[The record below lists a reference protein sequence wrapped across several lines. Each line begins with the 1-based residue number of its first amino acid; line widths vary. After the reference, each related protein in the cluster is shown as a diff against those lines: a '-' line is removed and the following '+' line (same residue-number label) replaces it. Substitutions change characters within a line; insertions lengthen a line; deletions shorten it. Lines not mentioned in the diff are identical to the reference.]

1 MPALRQRLGLILGPA
16 LFLLVALFLHP
27 PGMSPQAALTL
38 AVTLWMATWWVT
50 EPVPLSVTSL
60 LPIVLFPALGLAKAG
75 AVTANYGD
83 PVIFLF
89 LGGFLLSIAFERW
102 NLHRRIALGIIS
114 VIGTSPSRLLLG
126 FLCATAFISMW
137 ISNTATAMMMLPIA
151 TAVVRQVTDLTGRRP
166 APGSGEAASR
176 PEEDGSRTSPPGRP
190 GGAEPALKTNFGAA
204 LMLSVAWASSIGGV
218 GTLIGT
224 PPNAVFAAVASNTL
238 GVQVRFVQWMLYGV
252 PLAASVLLLAW
263 ALLLWLLPPE
273 IREIPGG
280 REVIRQQL
288 SDLGPVRPPER
299 RVALVFALVSLA
311 WVVRPWLVNPFLPQ
325 VDDTVIAIAGALLLF
340 LLPAGGEERQHLL
353 EAEDLR
359 KVPWGILLLFGGG
372 LALAEVFESSGLS
385 EWVAGQ
391 LAALRRV
398 GFVGAILAVATLV
411 TFLTE
416 FTSNTAIASL
426 FLPLTASLGTALDV
440 PPLALMATASISS
453 SLGFMLPAGTP
464 PNAIVYGSGH
474 LTIGQMVKTGFWL
487 NLISILVTT
496 LFSSF
501 WLPRVWGLG

>member
-1 MPALRQRLGLILGPA
+1 
-16 LFLLVALFLHP
+16 
-27 PGMSPQAALTL
+27 
-38 AVTLWMATWWVT
+38 
-50 EPVPLSVTSL
+50 
-60 LPIVLFPALGLAKAG
+60 PIILFPALGLAKVGEVSAS
-75 AVTANYGD
+75 YGD

-89 LGGFLLSIAFERW
+89 LGGFLISIAFERW

-151 TAVVRQVTDLTGRRP
+151 MAVIRQVTDLTGRQP
-166 APGSGEAASR
+166 APGSGKEASSPPDEA
-176 PEEDGSRTSPPGRP
+176 GTRTSPPGRP
-190 GGAEPALKTNFGAA
+190 GGAEPVPKTNFGAA

-218 GTLIGT
+218 ATLIGT

-252 PLAASVLLLAW
+252 PLAATVLLLAW
-263 ALLLWLLPPE
+263 ALLLWLVPPE

-280 REVIRQQL
+280 REVIREQL
-288 SDLGPVRPPER
+288 AALGPVRPQER
-299 RVALVFALVSLA
+299 LVALVFALVSFA
-311 WVVRPWLVNPFLPQ
+311 WIVRPWLVNPFLPQ
-325 VDDTVIAIAGALLLF
+325 VDDAVIAIAGAFLLF
-340 LLPAGGEERQHLL
+340 LLPAGGEERRHLL
-353 EAEDLR
+353 EADDLR

-391 LAALRRV
+391 LAALRGV
-398 GFVGAILAVATLV
+398 GFVGAILAVAALV

-426 FLPLTASLGTALDV
+426 FLPLTASLGTGLGI
-440 PPLALMATASISS
+440 PPLALMATATISS

-464 PNAIVYGSGH
+464 PNAIVYGSGY

-487 NLISILVTT
+487 NLVSILVTT